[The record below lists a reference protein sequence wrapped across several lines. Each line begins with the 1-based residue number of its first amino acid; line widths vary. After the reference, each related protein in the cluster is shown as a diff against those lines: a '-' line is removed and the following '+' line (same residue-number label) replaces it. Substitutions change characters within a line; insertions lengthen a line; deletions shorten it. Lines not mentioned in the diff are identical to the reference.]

1 MMIEFFFDD
10 LLKSELSDVNLQLKL
25 DLGVLLGKT
34 GH

>member
-1 MMIEFFFDD
+1 MMIEFFLDY
-10 LLKSELSDVNLQLKL
+10 LLKSELSDVNLQLEL